1 MIIRSF
7 PLPGA
12 HDLVSVAG
20 AELSHPH
27 PLQQKQSV
35 DGRWGRRRWCKGD
48 RSPRSMGEGRGRGEC
63 PLVLAF
69 MVCPAHTESSA
80 GGPVSPLPAL
90 AFHSLQARQVVKPE
104 DRGGPEQ
111 DSAQGVSELRA
122 LGVSDLRHSLS
133 PIQSAHVGLS
143 PTLVLQ
149 THPVTHSPRYTLP
162 KTQLHTHTHPS
173 SLTRLPV
180 TPICRDMLLPT
191 RMHTESHRTTVPHGM
206 SQVPRGMDM
215 HCHSFA
221 CDPCGPQEQ
230 CALTHA

>member
-48 RSPRSMGEGRGRGEC
+48 RSPRSMGEGQGRGEC

-69 MVCPAHTESSA
+69 MVCPAHTESSP
-80 GGPVSPLPAL
+80 GGPASPLPAL
-90 AFHSLQARQVVKPE
+90 AFHSLRARQVVKPE

-111 DSAQGVSELRA
+111 DLAQGVSELRD
-122 LGVSDLRHSLS
+122 LGVSDLRRSLS
-133 PIQSAHVGLS
+133 PLQSAHVGLF

-149 THPVTHSPRYTLP
+149 THLVTHSPRYTLP
-162 KTQLHTHTHPS
+162 KTQLHTHTPFLTYQAPS
-173 SLTRLPV
+173 DTHLQRHASPN
-180 TPICRDMLLPT
+180 
-191 RMHTESHRTTVPHGM
+191 
-206 SQVPRGMDM
+206 
-215 HCHSFA
+215 
-221 CDPCGPQEQ
+221 
-230 CALTHA
+230 THAHRVSQDHSATQYVPGARGTQTCTAIHLHMTHVDPRNSVH